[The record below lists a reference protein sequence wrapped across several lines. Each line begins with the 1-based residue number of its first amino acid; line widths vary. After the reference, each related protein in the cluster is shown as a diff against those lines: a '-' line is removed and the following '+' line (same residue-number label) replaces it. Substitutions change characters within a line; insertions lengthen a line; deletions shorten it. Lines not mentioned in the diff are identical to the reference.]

1 MFLKNKPRCGGPASD
16 SYSFVLVNI
25 TASCFFL
32 LLFAGGGGGG
42 GGGRGEPDEIKTA
55 FLIYALA
62 SFHVDC
68 ALVGCLAYGINVFAT
83 LFRQSDREIS
93 IVYGLA
99 AKSAIHDAL

>member
-1 MFLKNKPRCGGPASD
+1 MVDRRAIVIL
-16 SYSFVLVNI
+16 SFWSILRLPV
-25 TASCFFL
+25 FFCCCL
-32 LLFAGGGGGG
+32 RGGGGG

>member
-16 SYSFVLVNI
+16 SYSLVNI
-25 TASCFFL
+25 TASCFF
-32 LLFAGGGGGG
+32 
-42 GGGRGEPDEIKTA
+42 A
-55 FLIYALA
+55 FLMYALA

-68 ALVGCLAYGINVFAT
+68 ALVGCLAYAINVSAT

>member
-1 MFLKNKPRCGGPASD
+1 MVDRRAIVIL
-16 SYSFVLVNI
+16 SFWSILRLPVF
-25 TASCFFL
+25 FFL
-32 LLFAGGGGGG
+32 FFCLRGGGGGG
-42 GGGRGEPDEIKTA
+42 ADEIKTA
-55 FLIYALA
+55 FLMYALA